1 MTEYV
6 TIASSRDALAGPPE
20 VTIFVQDLTPG
31 RHKYAG
37 NMMRARVSETAG
49 ADLLWR
55 RTAQGLLDPE
65 PLRIE
70 IIQRLG
76 VSVAGCPF
84 RD

>member
-1 MTEYV
+1 LTEYV
-6 TIASSRDALAGPPE
+6 TIASSREALTGPPE

-37 NMMRARVSETAG
+37 SMMRALVSETG
-49 ADLLWR
+49 GVDVLWR
-55 RTAQGLLDPE
+55 RTAQGLLDPK

-70 IIQRLG
+70 INQRLG
-76 VSVAGCPF
+76 VSVAGRPF